1 VIFTAATKPVQAFVN
16 SPSNKNRSGDSAM
29 RHSRILKDG
38 VATEVAI
45 DPNTQPDM
53 ASAQWLPATT
63 GTVFGIAL
71 NDKALYAGLEAS
83 FNEKP
88 HVNPPTRPVLHIKT
102 ANTHIGYGAP
112 IPAPADGTAI
122 YAGPSIGVVIGKQ
135 ATRVSTEQA
144 FEYIRGYT
152 LVNEVSLAETSF
164 YRPAVKAKCR
174 DGFCPIGPWIVD
186 AADVTDVAALTIK
199 TFINGELTHT
209 TSTDQL
215 RAGVAELVSYL
226 SSFMTLEA
234 GDLIIAGTPERTAAL
249 ALKAGDTVAIEIDS
263 LGRLENPVVN
273 ESELG

>member
-1 VIFTAATKPVQAFVN
+1 MAATEPVQAFVN

-71 NDKALYAGLEAS
+71 N
-83 FNEKP
+83 EKP
-88 HVNPPTRPVLHIKT
+88 HVSPPTRPVLHIKT
-102 ANTHIGYGAP
+102 PNTYLGYGAA

-122 YAGPSIGVVIGKQ
+122 YAGPSIGIVIGKQ
-135 ATRVSTEQA
+135 ATRVSEA
-144 FEYIRGYT
+144 EALEFVSGYT
-152 LVNEVSLAETSF
+152 VVNEVSLAEVSF

-174 DGFCPIGPWIVD
+174 DGFCPIGPWVVD
-186 AADVTDVAALTIK
+186 AADVANVEALSIVTSV
-199 TFINGELTHT
+199 NGEKVHATN
-209 TSTDQL
+209 TDQL

-234 GDLIIAGTPERTAAL
+234 GDLIIAGTPERTDSL
-249 ALKAGDTVAIEIDS
+249 ALKAGDTVSIDIESIGV
-263 LGRLENPVVN
+263 LTNTVIN
-273 ESELG
+273 ETELG

>member
-1 VIFTAATKPVQAFVN
+1 
-16 SPSNKNRSGDSAM
+16 M

-38 VATEVAI
+38 VATDLVTAT
-45 DPNTQPDM
+45 DSTQNM
-53 ASAQWLPATT
+53 KANQWLPATI

-71 NDKALYAGLEAS
+71 NDKALYAKLEPS
-83 FNEKP
+83 FHEKP

-112 IPAPADGTAI
+112 IPTPADGTAI

-144 FEYIRGYT
+144 FEYISGYT
-152 LVNEVSLAETSF
+152 VVNEVSLAENSF

-186 AADVTDVAALTIK
+186 ADDVTDVAALAIK

-209 TSTDQL
+209 TSTDRL
-215 RAGVAELVSYL
+215 RTGIAELVSYL

-234 GDLIIAGTPERTAAL
+234 GDLIIAGTPERTEQL
-249 ALKAGDTVAIEIDS
+249 ALKAGDTVAIEIEAI
-263 LGRLENPVVN
+263 GRLENPVMVETGS
-273 ESELG
+273 ESNSKTELA

>member
-1 VIFTAATKPVQAFVN
+1 MAATEPVQAFVN

-71 NDKALYAGLEAS
+71 NDKSLYAKLEPS

-88 HVNPPTRPVLHIKT
+88 HVSPPTRPVLHIKT
-102 ANTHIGYGAP
+102 PNTYLGYGAA

-122 YAGPSIGVVIGKQ
+122 YAGPSIGIVIGKQ
-135 ATRVSTEQA
+135 ATRVSEA
-144 FEYIRGYT
+144 EALEFVSGYT
-152 LVNEVSLAETSF
+152 VVNEVSLAEVSF

-174 DGFCPIGPWIVD
+174 DGFCPIGPWVVD
-186 AADVTDVAALTIK
+186 AADVANVEALSIVTSV
-199 TFINGELTHT
+199 NGEKVHATN
-209 TSTDQL
+209 TDQL

-234 GDLIIAGTPERTAAL
+234 GDLIIAGTPERTDSL
-249 ALKAGDTVAIEIDS
+249 ALKAGDTVSIDIESIGV
-263 LGRLENPVVN
+263 LTNTVIN
-273 ESELG
+273 ETELG

>member
-1 VIFTAATKPVQAFVN
+1 
-16 SPSNKNRSGDSAM
+16 M

-45 DPNTQPDM
+45 DPHTQPDM

-63 GTVFGIAL
+63 GTAFGIAL
-71 NDKALYAGLEAS
+71 NDKALYARLEAS

-88 HVNPPTRPVLHIKT
+88 HVSPPTRPVLHIKT

-174 DGFCPIGPWIVD
+174 DGFCPIGPWVVD
-186 AADVTDVAALTIK
+186 AADVANVNALSIVTSV
-199 TFINGELTHT
+199 NGEKVHATN
-209 TSTDQL
+209 TDQL

-234 GDLIIAGTPERTAAL
+234 GDLIIAGTPERTDSL
-249 ALKAGDTVAIEIDS
+249 ALKAGDTVVIEIDG
-263 LGRLENPVVN
+263 LGRLENPVIA
-273 ESELG
+273 ESYSSTAEPA